1 MKKTIL
7 KKLFLSIA
15 AIIFIVVAGFI
26 IWGSTPQ
33 GPMADVEPYL
43 LSSNSITVITKPWLT
58 FTPTNVIASTGFIFY
73 PGGHVNYKAY
83 APAAYQLAEK
93 GILVTIV
100 PMPLSLAVINPGAAK
115 DVIAAHPEIKHWVI
129 GGHSLGGAMAANFA
143 YSHPEDVSGL
153 VLWAAYPAQNNSLNN
168 STLPVISIYGS
179 QDGMVTELEDSS
191 TLLPPTTEFI
201 VIKGG
206 NHAQM
211 GWYGDQ
217 AGDNKATISRNE
229 QQTILINSTWNFIRG
244 LE

>member
-1 MKKTIL
+1 MNNSIIKKV
-7 KKLFLSIA
+7 FLSLFV
-15 AIIFIVVAGFI
+15 IIIIVVAGFI

-33 GPMADVEPYL
+33 GPMPDVEPYL
-43 LSSNSITVITKPWLT
+43 ISNNSISVTTKPWLT
-58 FTPTNVIASTGFIFY
+58 FTPNNGIASTGFIFY

-100 PMPLSLAVINPGAAK
+100 PMPLSLAVMNPGAAK
-115 DVIAAHPEIKHWVI
+115 DVISSHPEIKHWVI
-129 GGHSLGGAMAANFA
+129 GGHSLGGVMAANYA
-143 YSHPEDVSGL
+143 YSHPGDISGL

-179 QDGMVTELEDSS
+179 QDGMVTELEASS
-191 TLLPPTTEFI
+191 TLLPPTTEYI

-211 GWYGDQ
+211 GWYGKQ
-217 AGDNKATISRNE
+217 AGDNEATISRNE
-229 QQTILINSTWNFIRG
+229 QQAILINSTWNFIRG